1 MRAQGSTLGKSI
13 VVLGLN
19 FNLWRHGPK
28 QWAPLWR
35 SLPSLLVNSE
45 RRKPGSFVRV
55 DTGEGPESP
64 VLLNVAAHLLGTG
77 HPSQCDGNTGS

>member
-1 MRAQGSTLGKSI
+1 MMKGG
-13 VVLGLN
+13 GLR
-19 FNLWRHGPK
+19 WEGQRP
-28 QWAPLWR
+28 
-35 SLPSLLVNSE
+35 SE